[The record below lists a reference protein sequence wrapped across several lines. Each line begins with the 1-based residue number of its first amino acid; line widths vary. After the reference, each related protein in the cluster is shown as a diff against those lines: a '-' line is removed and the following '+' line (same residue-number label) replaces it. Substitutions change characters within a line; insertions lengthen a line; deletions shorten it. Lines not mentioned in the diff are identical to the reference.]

1 MYRLTLPYKPLT
13 VITFLHLDTF
23 FSPGIVL
30 SLDVVGDVVGNQLS
44 SFALKL
50 KWINDLKV
58 RLKYRKHKQ
67 K

>member
-1 MYRLTLPYKPLT
+1 MYRLMLLYKTLIAFTL
-13 VITFLHLDTF
+13 LHLDTF

-30 SLDVVGDVVGNQLS
+30 SLDVAGDIEGNQLS

-58 RLKYRKHKQ
+58 
-67 K
+67 